1 MEKDLQQRLVDAM
14 EHLDEDAVMDCAA
27 SLLANGTDKYA
38 LFSLLD
44 QGSSRVGYK
53 FETGEYF
60 LADLIVAG
68 GIYSEVLSRFHFTNE
83 DRSGETVGTVVIGVV
98 RSDIHDIG
106 KDIICHLLRAE
117 GFRVID
123 LGVDVSPDK
132 FVAAALQ
139 YRPCTVA
146 MSGVLAY
153 SIIEMGNTVSALRGA
168 GVGDFA
174 SLLIGGVATDENAR
188 LATGADAY
196 AREPLET
203 LNFCLASL
211 EKQKNGE
218 R

>member
-1 MEKDLQQRLVDAM
+1 MENNLQERLVDAM
-14 EHLDEDAVMDCAA
+14 EQLDEDAVMECAA
-27 SLLANGTDKYA
+27 ALLESGADRYT

-68 GIYSEVLSRFHFTNE
+68 GIYSEVLSRFHFDNE
-83 DRSGETVGTVVIGVV
+83 DRTGETIGAVVIGVV

-106 KDIICHLLRAE
+106 KDIICNLLRAN

-123 LGVDVSPDK
+123 LGVDVSPDR
-132 FVAAALQ
+132 FVSAALQ

-153 SIIEMGNTVSALRGA
+153 SIIEMGNTVHALRGA

-188 LATGADAY
+188 LATGADAF
-196 AREPLET
+196 AREPMET

-211 EKQKNGE
+211 EKIK
-218 R
+218 